1 MRLTSEQN
9 FILFSLG
16 KCYEEF
22 NRRFKEAPVQIEM
35 SKSHFIELARA
46 AGMVQ
51 KKARALYK
59 NLEDLEA
66 KKLLSYANTSL
77 KLTYKGEKHYQRLLA
92 KVEPYVAVSLLL
104 KLENVLKYTK
114 MQARFR

>member
-51 KKARALYK
+51 KKERALYK

-66 KKLLSYANTSL
+66 KKLLSYDNKSL
-77 KLTYKGEKHYQRLLA
+77 KLTARGDKNYRALLS
-92 KVEPYVAVSLLL
+92 KINPYVEVACLL
-104 KLENVLKYTK
+104 KTKNLLKYTK
-114 MQARFR
+114 MQARFK